1 MDPKHLIQLAVILEK
16 GSITAAA
23 EHLLLTQPTL
33 TRNMNTLEMQAG
45 GSLFSRSRFGVRST
59 ALGEKMAREGRV
71 IARQIALAEET
82 ASRYRLGFHNQLNI
96 GVGPLIGMALIPPL
110 CERLAREHPDI
121 ALTVTCGRPQHLM
134 EAMLD
139 GVYDIVLA
147 PAINHMSPPGFRR
160 DLLVEDQLG
169 VFCGPDHVLVNH
181 PDAGP
186 AAMKD
191 CEWMVIGTTSP
202 FQNMEQ
208 ELLQRNGIQRV
219 RTQFATISDAVILL
233 TVLMQGRHLAVLPK
247 TPLQLVRERYPWWS
261 CRCSRL
267 KRTQPVFLVPRNPAG
282 QRGDSYFC
290 GDCAGIVQESV

>member
-59 ALGEKMAREGRV
+59 ALGEKLAREGRV

-147 PAINHMSPPGFRR
+147 PAINHATGFQARPAGR
-160 DLLVEDQLG
+160 GSTG

-191 CEWMVIGTTSP
+191 CEWMVIGTTSH
-202 FQNMEQ
+202 
-208 ELLQRNGIQRV
+208 RS
-219 RTQFATISDAVILL
+219 RTWNRSCCNATVSSGYVPS
-233 TVLMQGRHLAVLPK
+233 LP
-247 TPLQLVRERYPWWS
+247 PSAMPSS
-261 CRCSRL
+261 C
-267 KRTQPVFLVPRNPAG
+267 
-282 QRGDSYFC
+282 
-290 GDCAGIVQESV
+290 